1 MSAPMGNAQFLRRV
15 LGCFILTTAI
25 AGVAV
30 SYVLLA
36 VTFTPATSTLVLL
49 MPG

>member
-1 MSAPMGNAQFLRRV
+1 MSAPIGNAQFLRRV
-15 LGCFILTTAI
+15 LGYFIFTTAI
-25 AGVAV
+25 TGVAV

-36 VTFTPATSTLVLL
+36 VTLTPATSTLALL